1 MPQGRGEHKENTM
14 SIYAANLSYLLRKNK
29 LGGEKISVELGIKDL
44 ARPLPDDIKH
54 IASRFSLTTDLLL
67 KTDLELRE
75 EQRGKEIKMVIFD
88 IDGVMT
94 DAGIYYTENGDE
106 IKKFN
111 AKDGLM
117 IRRLNKRGI
126 LTGIISHGR
135 TNKIISMRA
144 EVLNIG
150 HVEVSNVPKIE
161 TLNKWCEELKISPA
175 NVCFI
180 GDDVNDEEI
189 IKAVGFSAC
198 PADAVDIVKSW
209 VHVVL
214 NKKGGEG
221 CVRELIDLYL

>member
-1 MPQGRGEHKENTM
+1 LPQGRGEHKENTM